1 MRAGPHDHMG
11 AMSQTVPCP
20 VCNAP
25 TRVMTIPVRVERG
38 GREVLKL
45 IVPARVCERCEHV
58 SIEDDVT
65 EEVLST
71 LEQHSEP
78 GDDIIFPGGGPT
90 LH

>member
-1 MRAGPHDHMG
+1 MG
-11 AMSQTVPCP
+11 AMSETVPCP

-78 GDDIIFPGGGPT
+78 GDDIVFPGGGPT

>member
-1 MRAGPHDHMG
+1 MG
-11 AMSQTVPCP
+11 AMSETVPCP
-20 VCNAP
+20 VCGAP

-78 GDDIIFPGGGPT
+78 GDDIVFPGGGPT